1 MAGGNYERGLYN
13 QLMEVMERLGKVERE
28 AAATHQKDQEEIR
41 ELKDTVA
48 RQEKKIEHLTEELER
63 FQSKDKT
70 DSHNSSKPPSSDQK
84 SSKSANEYNG
94 RKKTGKS
101 SGGQK
106 GHQGKTLK
114 IEDVKKKF
122 EEAGIKIKE
131 RDIGDI
137 SQPCKEHMVL
147 DLNFGAAATLM
158 RFHADKNGNYSI
170 PSEYRSEVTYGA
182 GIKSLVALF
191 YGQGVQSAERI
202 VEMISAISGKTIV
215 LSEGTVFNWLNE
227 FKKKAEPDT
236 RTIEDRLVDYHQ
248 VHTDGT
254 NVTVNGVQ
262 SFIRNFSV
270 LNWVLYVPMDTKGH
284 KTLETIPF
292 LQRYHGI
299 LMHDHETSLYKY
311 GLDHVECLVHL
322 IRYLTKNSEDTG
334 HPWSQKMISLLLSI
348 NEYRK
353 KLKAAGK
360 TEMDK
365 VTIKRLEDRYDEL
378 LQEAL
383 TERKSGCRLRWAL
396 KEEKTLL
403 NRMKKYKRNHLL
415 FIHDFDVSFDNN
427 MSERDLRKCKNRQK
441 MSGGFRTKKGKEIFC
456 SILTIT
462 ETCKRQGIDLMQ
474 AFSSIFQGKHVFA

>member
-1 MAGGNYERGLYN
+1 MAGGNYERGIYN

-48 RQEKKIEHLTEELER
+48 RQEKKIEQLTEELER
-63 FQSKDKT
+63 FQSKDNT

-84 SSKSANEYNG
+84 PGKSANEYNG

-106 GHQGKTLK
+106 GHPGRTLK
-114 IEDVKKKF
+114 ISDVKKKF
-122 EEAGIKIKE
+122 EEAGLKISE
-131 RDIGDI
+131 QDIGDR
-137 SQPCKEHMVL
+137 SRPCKEHMIL
-147 DLNFGAAATLM
+147 DLNFGAVATLM
-158 RFHADKNGNYSI
+158 RFHADENGNYTI
-170 PSEYRSEVTYGA
+170 PAEYRSEVVYGD
-182 GIKSLVALF
+182 GVKSLVALF

-202 VEMISAISGKTIV
+202 VEMISAISGKTIE

-227 FKKKAEPDT
+227 YKQKAEHDMQT
-236 RTIEDRLVDYHQ
+236 VEDRLVDYHQ
-248 VHTDGT
+248 VQTDGT
-254 NVTVNGVQ
+254 NVTVNGKQ

-270 LNWVLYVPMDTKGH
+270 LNWVLYVPMDSKGH
-284 KTLETIPF
+284 KALEKIPF
-292 LQRYHGI
+292 LQRYRGI

-334 HPWSQKMISLLLSI
+334 HRWSQKMISFLLSI

-365 VTIKRLEDRYDEL
+365 ETIKRLEDRYDEL
-378 LQEAL
+378 LREAL
-383 TERKSGCRLRWAL
+383 SERINGCKLRWAL

-403 NRMKKYKRNHLL
+403 NRLKKYKRNHLL

-441 MSGGFRTKKGKEIFC
+441 MSGGFRTKKGKEVYC

-462 ETCKRQGIDLMQ
+462 ETCKRQGIDLMH
-474 AFSSIFQGKHVFA
+474 AFRSIFQGKPVFA

>member
-1 MAGGNYERGLYN
+1 MAGGNYERGMYN
-13 QLMEVMERLGKVERE
+13 QLMEVMARLGKVERE
-28 AAATHQKDQEEIR
+28 AAAVHQKDQEEIR
-41 ELKDTVA
+41 ELKDTVKK
-48 RQEKKIEHLTEELER
+48 QQVKIEQLTEELNR
-63 FQSKDKT
+63 YQSKDKT

-84 SSKSANEYNG
+84 PNKAPNEYNG
-94 RKKTGKS
+94 RKKTGKK

-106 GHQGKTLK
+106 GHQGTTLK
-114 IEDVKKKF
+114 IEDVKRKF
-122 EEAGIKIKE
+122 KAAGLTINE
-131 RDIGDI
+131 QEIGDVTR
-137 SQPCKEHMVL
+137 PCKEHMVL
-147 DLNFGAAATLM
+147 DLNFGAVATLIK
-158 RFHADKNGNYSI
+158 FHADENGNYSM
-170 PSEYRSEVTYGA
+170 PVEYRSEVTYGDGVKA
-182 GIKSLVALF
+182 LVTLL
-191 YGQGVQSAERI
+191 YGQGVQSSQRI
-202 VEMISAISGKTIV
+202 VEVISAISGKTIE

-227 FKKKAEPDT
+227 FKRNAEADNQT
-236 RTIEDRLVDYHQ
+236 VEDRLVDYHQ

-292 LQRYHGI
+292 LQRYKGI

-334 HPWSQKMISLLLSI
+334 HRWSQKMISFLLSI

-353 KLKAAGK
+353 KLMADDKE
-360 TEMDK
+360 EMDK
-365 VTIKRLEDRYDEL
+365 ETIKRLEDRYDEL

-383 TERKSGCRLRWAL
+383 EERKSGCKLRWAL
-396 KEEKTLL
+396 KDEKTLL

-415 FIHDFDVSFDNN
+415 FIHDFNVSFDNN

-462 ETCKRQGIDLMQ
+462 ETCKRQGLDVKD
-474 AFSSIFQGKHVFA
+474 FSACPSTAHQSCH

>member
-1 MAGGNYERGLYN
+1 MAGGNYERGMYN
-13 QLMEVMERLGKVERE
+13 QLMDVMERLGKVERE
-28 AAATHQKDQEEIR
+28 AAAIHQKDQEEIR

-48 RQEKKIEHLTEELER
+48 KQEKKIEQLTEELER

-70 DSHNSSKPPSSDQK
+70 DSHNSSKPPSGDQK
-84 SSKSANEYNG
+84 PSKSANEYNG
-94 RKKTGKS
+94 RRKAGKN

-106 GHQGKTLK
+106 GHQGRTLK
-114 IEDVKKKF
+114 IKDVKKKF
-122 EEAGIKIKE
+122 KEVGLQIKE
-131 RDIGDI
+131 QDIGDT
-137 SQPCKEHMVL
+137 SHPYKEHMIL
-147 DLNFGAAATLM
+147 DLNFGAVATLM
-158 RFHADKNGNYSI
+158 RFHADKDGNYSI
-170 PSEYRSEVTYGA
+170 PAEYRSEVIYGD
-182 GIKSLVALF
+182 GVKSLVALF

-202 VEMISAISGKTIV
+202 VEMISAISKKTID

-227 FKKKAEPDT
+227 FKKKAESDIQ
-236 RTIEDRLVDYHQ
+236 TIEDRLADYHQ

-254 NVTVNGVQ
+254 NVTVNGTQ

-284 KTLETIPF
+284 KALERIPF
-292 LQRYHGI
+292 LQRYRGI

-334 HPWSQKMISLLLSI
+334 HRWSQKMISLLLSI

-365 VTIKRLEDRYDEL
+365 KTIKRLEDRYDEL

-383 TERKSGCRLRWAL
+383 MERKNGCKLRWAL
-396 KEEKTLL
+396 KNEKTLL
-403 NRMKKYKRNHLL
+403 NRMDKYKRNHLL

-441 MSGGFRTKKGKEIFC
+441 MSGGFRTKKGKEVFC
-456 SILTIT
+456 SIMTIT
-462 ETCKRQGIDLMQ
+462 ETCKRQGIDLLQ
-474 AFSSIFQGKHVFA
+474 AFRSIFQGKHIFA

>member
-1 MAGGNYERGLYN
+1 MAGGNYERGMYN
-13 QLMEVMERLGKVERE
+13 QLMEVMARLGKVERE
-28 AAATHQKDQEEIR
+28 AAATHQRDQEEIR
-41 ELKDTVA
+41 ELKATVA
-48 RQEKKIEHLTEELER
+48 RQEKKIEQLTEELER

-84 SSKSANEYNG
+84 PSKSANEYNG

-106 GHQGKTLK
+106 GHQGRTLK

-122 EEAGIKIKE
+122 EKAGLKIKE
-131 RDIGDI
+131 QDIGDR
-137 SQPCKEHMVL
+137 SRPCKEHMIL
-147 DLNFGAAATLM
+147 DLNFGAVATLM
-158 RFHADKNGNYSI
+158 RFHEDENGKYSI
-170 PSEYRSEVTYGA
+170 PAEYRSEVIYGD
-182 GIKSLVALF
+182 GIKAVVALF

-202 VEMISAISGKTIV
+202 VEMISAISGKTIE

-227 FKKKAEPDT
+227 FKHNAEPDVQT
-236 RTIEDRLVDYHQ
+236 VEDRLVDYHQ

-270 LNWVLYVPMDTKGH
+270 SDWTLYVAMDTKGH
-284 KTLETIPF
+284 KTLEKIPF
-292 LQRYHGI
+292 LQRYRGI

-311 GLDHVECLVHL
+311 GLDHVECLIHL

-334 HPWSQKMISLLLSI
+334 HRWSQKMISLLLSI

-353 KLKAAGK
+353 KLKAADK

-365 VTIKRLEDRYDEL
+365 ETIKRIEDRYDEL

-383 TERKSGCRLRWAL
+383 TERKNGCKLRWAL

-462 ETCKRQGIDLMQ
+462 ETCKRQGMDLMQ
-474 AFSSIFQGKHVFA
+474 AFRSIFQRKRVFA

>member
-1 MAGGNYERGLYN
+1 MAGGKYERGMYN
-13 QLMEVMERLGKVERE
+13 QLIEVMERLEKVERE
-28 AAATHQKDQEEIR
+28 AAATHDKDQEEIGK
-41 ELKDTVA
+41 LKETVA
-48 RQEKKIEHLTEELER
+48 KQEKKIEQLTEELER
-63 FQSKDKT
+63 YQSKDKT
-70 DSHNSSKPPSSDQK
+70 DSHNSSKAPSSDQK

-106 GHQGKTLK
+106 GHEGKTLR

-122 EEAGIKIKE
+122 KEAGLKIEEK
-131 RDIGDI
+131 DIGDT
-137 SQPCKEHMVL
+137 SRPHKEHMVL
-147 DLNFGAAATLM
+147 DLNFGAVATLM
-158 RFHADKNGNYSI
+158 RFHADKDGNFSI
-170 PSEYRSEVTYGA
+170 PWEYHSKVTYGE

-202 VEMISAISGKTIV
+202 VEMISAVSSKTIE

-227 FKKKAEPDT
+227 FDKKAEADT
-236 RTIEDRLVDYHQ
+236 QTVEDRLVDYHQ

-254 NVTVNGVQ
+254 NVTVNGAQ

-270 LNWVLYVPMDTKGH
+270 RNWVLYVPMDTKGH

-292 LQRYHGI
+292 LQRYRGI

-311 GLDHVECLVHL
+311 GLDHVECMVHL

-334 HPWSQKMISLLLSI
+334 HCWSQRMISLLLSI

-353 KLKAAGK
+353 KLKAEGK
-360 TEMDK
+360 TEMVK
-365 VTIKRLEDRYDEL
+365 ETIRRLEDRYDEL
-378 LQEAL
+378 LQDAL

-415 FIHDFDVSFDNN
+415 FIHDFDISFDNN

-441 MSGGFRTKKGKEIFC
+441 MSGGFRTKKGKKIFC

-462 ETCKRQGIDLMQ
+462 ETCKRQGFDLMH

>member
-1 MAGGNYERGLYN
+1 MAGGNYERGIYN

-48 RQEKKIEHLTEELER
+48 RQEKKIEQLTEELER
-63 FQSKDKT
+63 LQSKDDT

-84 SSKSANEYNG
+84 PSKSANEYNG
-94 RKKTGKS
+94 RKKTGKN

-106 GHQGKTLK
+106 GHLGRTLK
-114 IEDVKKKF
+114 IGDVKKKF
-122 EEAGIKIKE
+122 EEVGLKINE
-131 RDIGDI
+131 QDIGDI
-137 SQPCKEHMVL
+137 TRPCKEHMVL
-147 DLNFGAAATLM
+147 DLNFGAVATLM
-158 RFHADKNGNYSI
+158 RFHGDENGNYAI
-170 PSEYRSEVTYGA
+170 PAEYRSEVVYGD
-182 GIKSLVALF
+182 GVKSLVALF

-202 VEMISAISGKTIV
+202 VGMISAISGKTIE
-215 LSEGTVFNWLNE
+215 LSDGTIFNWLNE
-227 FKKKAEPDT
+227 FKQKAKRDMQT
-236 RTIEDRLVDYHQ
+236 VEDKLVDYHQ

-254 NVTVNGVQ
+254 NVTVNGNQ

-292 LQRYHGI
+292 LQRYRGI

-334 HPWSQKMISLLLSI
+334 HHWSQKMISFLLSI

-360 TEMDK
+360 TEMVK
-365 VTIKRLEDRYDEL
+365 ETIKRLEDRYDEL
-378 LQEAL
+378 LREAL
-383 TERKSGCRLRWAL
+383 SERKNGCKLRWAL
-396 KEEKTLL
+396 KEEKALL
-403 NRMKKYKRNHLL
+403 NRLKKYKRNHLL
-415 FIHDFDVSFDNN
+415 FIYDFDVSFDNN

-441 MSGGFRTKKGKEIFC
+441 MSGGFRTKKGKEVCC

-474 AFSSIFQGKHVFA
+474 AFRSIFQGKPVFA